1 MRHYR
6 DKSCFSAFC
15 SLNRLLIVALAAYLP
30 SNFIAQSN
38 TSNDQVILSL
48 QASLRNAGVELS
60 GIDASHEKF
69 IQCAKDALTIENLD
83 CYRLEN
89 DSRPIGLRLGVD
101 CQLILKSKYWMRTVH
116 GVDIK
121 CATLLENQP
130 LEIIYEDGVEK
141 QVRIDKQALIK
152 R

>member
-1 MRHYR
+1 V
-6 DKSCFSAFC
+6 AF
-15 SLNRLLIVALAAYLP
+15 ATYLP

-38 TSNDQVILSL
+38 ASNDQVILSL
-48 QASLRNAGVELS
+48 QSSLRNAGVELS
-60 GIDASHEKF
+60 GIDAYHEKF

-89 DSRPIGLRLGVD
+89 DNRPIGLRLGVD
-101 CQLILKSKYWMRTVH
+101 CLLILKSKYWMRTVH

-121 CATLLENQP
+121 CATLLENKP

-141 QVRIDKQALIK
+141 LIRIDKKALNK